1 MLMLSKLIAQKIS
14 AMIGLA
20 AAPDF
25 PKTLIW
31 DKMYNIQKR
40 KLINNKF
47 INFTNSD
54 GSESIFSYKLI
65 KDSFKNLTLSENINF
80 KGPVY
85 LYHGMKDLDVPYY
98 ISIEIMKK
106 IKGSKNIKLLLD
118 KDAGH
123 RLSEKR
129 QLSTIIDIISKVSLD
144 I

>member
-1 MLMLSKLIAQKIS
+1 M
-14 AMIGLA
+14 
-20 AAPDF
+20 
-25 PKTLIW
+25 
-31 DKMYNIQKR
+31 DKRQKR
-40 KLINNKF
+40 DLINNKY
-47 INFTNSD
+47 ITFTNND

-65 KDSFKNLTLSENINF
+65 KNSFKNLTLSENINF

-106 IKGSKNIKLLLD
+106 INGSKNIKLLLD

-123 RLSEKR
+123 RLSNKH
-129 QLSTIIDIISKVSLD
+129 QLSTIIDIIKKVSLN